1 MCKGAYEVSKR
12 IRLRIKIENLRRL
25 MHEVIEI
32 EENLLHWR
40 VIEISQ
46 ELDIVLNEYNRMLNL
61 YV

>member
-1 MCKGAYEVSKR
+1 MSKR
-12 IRLRIKIENLRRL
+12 IKLRIKIENLRRL

-40 VIEISQ
+40 VIKISQ
-46 ELDIVLNEYNRMLNL
+46 ELDILLNEYNKMLHL

>member
-1 MCKGAYEVSKR
+1 M
-12 IRLRIKIENLRRL
+12 RIKIENLRRL